1 MSSHLHKLGITKAR
15 TNKHNTIVK
24 VRQALSNRG
33 LKENQQ
39 HERHQK
45 VLHKGSRHHPIHLS
59 DPCLEKQ
66 QLQPRSPKQVSIS
79 NPQVTLNKRF

>member
-15 TNKHNTIVK
+15 TDKHNTIVK

-59 DPCLEKQ
+59 DPCLENNNCSHSPQNKSSFQ
-66 QLQPRSPKQVSIS
+66 IPR
-79 NPQVTLNKRF
+79 